1 LIIEFDLIVLSLQ
14 AFACKTEADFDDLIA
29 KLKQVK

>member
-1 LIIEFDLIVLSLQ
+1 MTCLFQ

-29 KLKQVK
+29 KLKQVKEIFID